1 MSLYHMIA
9 NRWVKPVIEKH
20 QEEGRQEACREFQE
34 WLNRKKV
41 CPSMNHHRGRKSN
54 PHLEPPLRTCTPKG
68 ARVVHVQNTPAQEPK
83 LAVRYC

>member
-34 WLNRKKV
+34 WLNRKEEAES
-41 CPSMNHHRGRKSN
+41 PGLSFD
-54 PHLEPPLRTCTPKG
+54 EPPPW
-68 ARVVHVQNTPAQEPK
+68 QEK
-83 LAVRYC
+83 

>member
-34 WLNRKKV
+34 WLNRQEEAE
-41 CPSMNHHRGRKSN
+41 SQGLSFD
-54 PHLEPPLRTCTPKG
+54 EPPPW
-68 ARVVHVQNTPAQEPK
+68 QEK
-83 LAVRYC
+83 